1 MFLLTL
7 KPIACWAWE
16 IQYFLYKTEPRIIS
30 LHILISAGQGGG
42 SKQEQHF
49 FFNILPFCFLALFE
63 RAWFS
68 LIPAVELSTGEIH
81 TKGYVTLTLGHYSMP
96 DTL

>member
-49 FFNILPFCFLALFE
+49 FLTFDPSVSLPYLKGHGFHSFLL
-63 RAWFS
+63 
-68 LIPAVELSTGEIH
+68 
-81 TKGYVTLTLGHYSMP
+81 
-96 DTL
+96 